1 MEAERAITM
10 FKRFFAWIREVL
22 SRMLHI
28 NDAKQALGVDIAVG
42 PEMRTAIDLWA
53 QMFLDRP
60 PWLDPTTKSLGLPAA
75 IAGELARLT
84 TVELESAV
92 TGSLRAD
99 YLQETYREVL
109 AGLRG
114 NVETACAA
122 GGAVFKPYLDNGAL
136 VVECV
141 PAWRFFPTAFN
152 SRREVTGAVFVEQKT
167 VGKVFY
173 TRMEHHQLT
182 DGGYLIRNLAFRS
195 HTNANL
201 GVQCSLTEVDE
212 WTALEPEI
220 NITRKSGAALD
231 KPLFAYFRIPMTNT
245 VDPESPLGASAYSR
259 AVDLIKEADR
269 QYSRILWEY
278 EGSELAV
285 DASAEALQIPGS
297 DGKPVKMPARNQRL
311 FRALAVQQG
320 NGEDLYKV
328 FSPAIR
334 DTALFNGLDQ
344 MFRRIEFNCNLAY
357 GTLSDLQSVD
367 KTAEE
372 IKTSKQR
379 SYSAVCDLQKALQ
392 GALERLV
399 WVLDCYTSL
408 YKLAPPGKYE
418 VSFTWGDGVLQDTD
432 KEYMRRKEM
441 AESGFLRPEKF
452 VAWYFGVSE
461 DEAKALIPEKEPP
474 MFPPKEE

>member
-60 PWLDPTTKSLGLPAA
+60 PWLDPTAKSLGLPAA

-92 TGSLRAD
+92 TGSPRAD

-122 GGAVFKPYLDNGAL
+122 GGAVFKPYLDNGSL

-141 PAWRFFPTAFN
+141 PAWRFFPTAFHLG
-152 SRREVTGAVFVEQKT
+152 EVTAAVFVERVVK
-167 VGKVFY
+167 GKIIY
-173 TRMEHHQLT
+173 TRMEHHDLT
-182 DGGYLIRNLAFRS
+182 SKGYIIRNLAFRS
-195 HTNANL
+195 HTDGAL
-201 GVQCSLTEVDE
+201 GVQCSLAEVDE
-212 WTALEPEI
+212 WAELEPEI
-220 NITRKSGAALD
+220 TIRRKSGMALD
-231 KPLFAYFRIPMTNT
+231 HPLFAYFRIPMTNT
-245 VDPESPLGASAYSR
+245 VDPESPLGVSVYSR

-285 DASAEALQIPGS
+285 DASAEALRVPRS
-297 DGKPVKMPARNQRL
+297 DGKPAELPVRNQRL

-379 SYSAVCDLQKALQ
+379 SYSAVCDTQKALQ
-392 GALERLV
+392 GALGRLV
-399 WVLDCYTSL
+399 WALDCYTSL

-432 KEYMRRKEM
+432 REYARRKEM
-441 AESGFLRPEKF
+441 ADSGYLREELLLS
-452 VAWYFGVSE
+452 WYFGVSE
-461 DEAKALIPEKEPP
+461 EEARKLMPEKEPP